1 MNRKIVRI
9 AFFGLLVFLPQ
20 AFSIAL
26 AAENG
31 EAVAENKRPPLQ
43 ISNQTGIKVVAQ
55 INYSDTVPNGISKQ
69 VMAVKNLY
77 DQYTAIGM
85 KPGKDYEIVMV
96 YRGDG
101 AQFLLTDA
109 AYDLKV
115 KQPHPKG
122 NPSKVMIEAMQKG
135 GVKMYECHV
144 AMKLKGYEPDDI
156 MPFSRIVVS
165 GMGALVDFEKS
176 GYLAITP

>member
-1 MNRKIVRI
+1 
-9 AFFGLLVFLPQ
+9 
-20 AFSIAL
+20 
-26 AAENG
+26 
-31 EAVAENKRPPLQ
+31 
-43 ISNQTGIKVVAQ
+43 
-55 INYSDTVPNGISKQ
+55 
-69 VMAVKNLY
+69 
-77 DQYTAIGM
+77 
-85 KPGKDYEIVMV
+85 MV

-122 NPSKVMIEAMQKG
+122 NPNKAMIEAMQKG
-135 GVKMYECHV
+135 GVKMVECQV

-165 GMGALVDFEKS
+165 GIGAVVDFEKS
-176 GYLAITP
+176 GYLSITP